1 MLQQD
6 AVTMRTKTGLVR
18 SQVSA
23 NDTKVLALPTKVWE
37 RIVSQVNG
45 ALDRPVP
52 SLFEGN
58 KLACRVAGRL
68 IPKRRWGAAGT
79 EWECFDRDG
88 TLERRLLTAEPD
100 APDYYRHIVSMVA
113 FDEGRYQVQFARGMD
128 SMWSEIR
135 VTAKDDNRVQGNVR
149 PWPQPVRLGA
159 DFSALVD
166 IDALKQAV
174 ATVATGGEIDPGLC
188 MLRPDWQLRIDV
200 DLSKIPMC
208 CFSCADVLLPH
219 GFHVKARAAY
229 VCSSCG
235 RFQHRLH
242 RCPRCKHAHY
252 CDRECQTED
261 WEQHKHE
268 CRLFR

>member
-1 MLQQD
+1 
-6 AVTMRTKTGLVR
+6 MRTKTGLVR

-68 IPKRRWGAAGT
+68 IPKRRRGAAGT

-113 FDEGRYQVQFARGMD
+113 FDKGRYQVQFARGMD
-128 SMWSEIR
+128 SIS
-135 VTAKDDNRVQGNVR
+135 
-149 PWPQPVRLGA
+149 
-159 DFSALVD
+159 
-166 IDALKQAV
+166 
-174 ATVATGGEIDPGLC
+174 GL
-188 MLRPDWQLRIDV
+188 
-200 DLSKIPMC
+200 
-208 CFSCADVLLPH
+208 
-219 GFHVKARAAY
+219 
-229 VCSSCG
+229 
-235 RFQHRLH
+235 
-242 RCPRCKHAHY
+242 
-252 CDRECQTED
+252 
-261 WEQHKHE
+261 
-268 CRLFR
+268 